1 MSFVLIRVILK
12 FLSLLQNFKNF
23 IAELGLPHAKFGV
36 AVSGGIDSVVL
47 CELCAQ
53 ARIDFFLVHCNFK
66 LRGEESERD
75 EQFVRALAKKYD
87 VNILVKEFDTEK
99 YVAENKL
106 SIQVAARELRYQWFS
121 DLHQQDKNTYI
132 VLAHHANDD
141 IETVMMNFFRGTG
154 IEGLTGM
161 PLLSY
166 HYCLRPLLTN
176 TRKQIQEFAA
186 EHHLSWVEDSSNQSN
201 KYVRNFFR
209 NELMPKLK
217 KVYPMVEENL
227 LDNIR
232 RFKNINA
239 LYKIGVDK
247 LKEEIF
253 EKNASGVIIP
263 IHKLKPYQHTSFI
276 YEIIKDYGFNEKQVE
291 EVLKLMESESGKY
304 IENEF
309 YQLIRHRKNLIIT
322 QKQSNF
328 QTAAAIEK
336 DTKQLRLTG
345 SDFSLR
351 FYSIDNL
358 KLNKTE
364 TVAQMD
370 AGLINFPL
378 LVRKWKEG
386 DYFYPL
392 GLRKKKK
399 LSRFFIDQKLSRAD
413 KEKVL
418 VVESES
424 RIIWVAGLRID
435 DRVKI
440 TPSTK
445 EVLELSISNL

>member
-1 MSFVLIRVILK
+1 
-12 FLSLLQNFKNF
+12 LLQDFKNF
-23 IAELGLPHAKFGV
+23 IASPGLQHAKFGV

-53 ARIDFFLVHCNFK
+53 AGIDFFLVHCNFK

-75 EQFVRALAKKYD
+75 EQFVRTLAKKYG
-87 VNILVKEFDTEK
+87 VKILVKEFDTEK
-99 YVAENKL
+99 YAAKNKL
-106 SIQVAARELRYQWFS
+106 SIQVTARELRYQWFS

-132 VLAHHANDD
+132 LLAHHANDD

-166 HYCLRPLLTN
+166 HYCLRPLLN
-176 TRKQIQEFAA
+176 ITRKQIQEFAA
-186 EHHLSWVEDSSNQSN
+186 GCHLSWVEDSSNQES
-201 KYVRNFFR
+201 KYARNFFR
-209 NELMPKLK
+209 NELMPMLK

-232 RFKNINA
+232 RFKSINA

-253 EKNASGVIIP
+253 EKNASAVIIP
-263 IHKLKPYQHTSFI
+263 IHKLKPYQHTSLV
-276 YEIIKDYGFNEKQVE
+276 YEIIKDYGFGEKQVD
-291 EVLKLMESESGKY
+291 EVLKLMDSESGRY

-309 YQLIRHRKNLIIT
+309 YQVIRHRKNLIIT
-322 QKQSNF
+322 QKQSSV

-336 DTKQLRLTG
+336 HTKQVRLAEN
-345 SDFSLR
+345 DFSIRL
-351 FYSIDNL
+351 YSIDNL

-364 TVAQMD
+364 TMAQLD
-370 AGLINFPL
+370 ACLISFPL
-378 LVRKWKEG
+378 LIRKWKEG

-399 LSRFFIDQKLSRAD
+399 LSRFFIDQKLSRTD
-413 KEKVL
+413 KEKVWI
-418 VVESES
+418 VESES

-435 DRVKI
+435 DRFKI

-445 EVLELSISNL
+445 EVLELSISSL

>member
-1 MSFVLIRVILK
+1 M
-12 FLSLLQNFKNF
+12 LQDFKNF
-23 IAELGLPHAKFGV
+23 IASPGLQHAKFGV

-53 ARIDFFLVHCNFK
+53 AGIDFFLVHCNFK

-75 EQFVRALAKKYD
+75 EQFVRTLAKKYG
-87 VNILVKEFDTEK
+87 VKILVKEFDTEK
-99 YVAENKL
+99 YAAENKL
-106 SIQVAARELRYQWFS
+106 SIQVTARELRYQWFS

-132 VLAHHANDD
+132 LLAHHANDD

-166 HYCLRPLLTN
+166 HYCLRPLLN
-176 TRKQIQEFAA
+176 ITRKQIQEFAA
-186 EHHLSWVEDSSNQSN
+186 GCHLSWVEDSSNQES
-201 KYVRNFFR
+201 KYARNFFR
-209 NELMPKLK
+209 NELMPMLK

-232 RFKNINA
+232 RFKSINA

-253 EKNASGVIIP
+253 EKNASAVIIP
-263 IHKLKPYQHTSFI
+263 IHKLKPYQHTSLV
-276 YEIIKDYGFNEKQVE
+276 YEIIKDYGFGEKQVD
-291 EVLKLMESESGKY
+291 EVLKLMDSESGRY

-309 YQLIRHRKNLIIT
+309 YQVIRHRKNLIIT
-322 QKQSNF
+322 QKQSSV

-336 DTKQLRLTG
+336 HTKQVRLAEN
-345 SDFSLR
+345 DFSIRL
-351 FYSIDNL
+351 YSIDNL

-364 TVAQMD
+364 TMAQLD
-370 AGLINFPL
+370 ACLISFPL
-378 LVRKWKEG
+378 LIRKWKEG

-399 LSRFFIDQKLSRAD
+399 LSRFFIDQKLSRTD
-413 KEKVL
+413 KEKVWI
-418 VVESES
+418 VESES

-435 DRVKI
+435 DRFKI

-445 EVLELSISNL
+445 EVLELSISSL

>member
-1 MSFVLIRVILK
+1 VEFILIRVILK
-12 FLSLLQNFKNF
+12 FLSLLQDFKNF
-23 IAELGLPHAKFGV
+23 IATPVLQHAKFGV

-53 ARIDFFLVHCNFK
+53 AGINFFIVHCNFK
-66 LRGEESERD
+66 LRGGESERD
-75 EQFVRALAKKYD
+75 EQFVRTLAKKYG
-87 VNILVKEFDTEK
+87 VKILVKEFDTEK
-99 YVAENKL
+99 YAAENKL
-106 SIQVAARELRYQWFS
+106 SIQVTARDLRYQWFS
-121 DLHQQDKNTYI
+121 DLHRQDKNTYI
-132 VLAHHANDD
+132 LLAHHANDD
-141 IETVMMNFFRGTG
+141 IETMMMNFFRGTG

-166 HYCLRPLLTN
+166 HYCLRPLLNN

-186 EHHLSWVEDSSNQSN
+186 ECHLSWVEDSSNQSS
-201 KYVRNFFR
+201 KYARNFFR
-209 NELMPKLK
+209 NELMPMLK

-232 RFKNINA
+232 RFKSIDA

-263 IHKLKPYQHTSFI
+263 IHKLKPYQHTSLI
-276 YEIIKDYGFNEKQVE
+276 YEIIKDYGFGEKQVDE
-291 EVLKLMESESGKY
+291 ISKLMDSESGRY

-309 YQLIRHRKNLIIT
+309 YQVIRHRKNLIIT
-322 QKQSNF
+322 QKQSSV

-336 DTKQLRLTG
+336 HTKQTRLAEN
-345 SDFSLR
+345 DFSIRL
-351 FYSIDNL
+351 YSIDNL
-358 KLNKTE
+358 KLNKAE
-364 TVAQMD
+364 TVAQLD
-370 AGLINFPL
+370 AGLVSFPL
-378 LVRKWKEG
+378 LIRKWKEG

-399 LSRFFIDQKLSRAD
+399 LSRFFIDQKLSRTD
-413 KEKVL
+413 KEKIWI
-418 VVESES
+418 VESES

-435 DRVKI
+435 DRFKI